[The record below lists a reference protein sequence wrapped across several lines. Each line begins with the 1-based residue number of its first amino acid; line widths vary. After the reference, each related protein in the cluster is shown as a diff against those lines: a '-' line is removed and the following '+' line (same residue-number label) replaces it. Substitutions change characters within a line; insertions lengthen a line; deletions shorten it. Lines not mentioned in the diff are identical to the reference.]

1 MGAGGVEGR
10 KGIDHPGGDSGQRNE
25 GPPAGGVWNEETIYI
40 QDAIRV
46 KVNSE
51 TVGTVKIVKAVV
63 PQLELEPGTENL
75 NFSGG
80 KCLGYNE

>member
-1 MGAGGVEGR
+1 M
-10 KGIDHPGGDSGQRNE
+10 
-25 GPPAGGVWNEETIYI
+25 WNEETIYI